1 MHWSIVLLMVII
13 AIFMFALGF
22 IVSMLHCDK
31 KMKNITVGDL
41 FITKNEHQ
49 PYLVAKIPMESVAEQ
64 TYVTFEVK
72 VVDDSQK

>member
-13 AIFMFALGF
+13 AIFMFAIGF
-22 IVSMLHCDK
+22 VVAMLRCDK
-31 KMKNITVGDL
+31 KMQTKTVGEL
-41 FITKNEHQ
+41 FVTKTELQ
-49 PYLVAKIPMESVAEQ
+49 PYLVARIPMEVVAEQ